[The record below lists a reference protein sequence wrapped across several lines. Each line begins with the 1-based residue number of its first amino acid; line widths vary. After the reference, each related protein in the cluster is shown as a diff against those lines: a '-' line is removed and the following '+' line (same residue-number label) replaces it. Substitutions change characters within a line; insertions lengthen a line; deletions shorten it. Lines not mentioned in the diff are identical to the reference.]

1 MTSGAG
7 PKARWV
13 PVGRPAQEALAAT
26 VAEAKGGD
34 ALAPVTVAVPSVFA
48 GLALRRALTA
58 LLGGLVNVR
67 FLVAARMA
75 ELLGAPRLA
84 AAGRRPLTRAL
95 RAEAVRRALADDPG
109 PFGDVAL
116 HPATVRSVEQAFVEL
131 RRAGPAAVAALARR
145 DERGRHLA
153 GVVRRVLASTADCY
167 DDEDT
172 FLAAAEVARASPA
185 ALADLGHV
193 VLHLPRRVTTA
204 EEQLLGALAAT
215 GRLTVLLGLTGE
227 AVADEPARLLAQRLD
242 LPPPPSDETASAPRL
257 ADRILVAPDP
267 EVEVRAV
274 VRAIAARLADG
285 RPLHR
290 MAVVYRSP
298 RPYALVLHEQLAAA
312 RIPHSGPALRTLG
325 QTAAGRVLLG
335 LLGLPG
341 TRFARSAVMAWLSS
355 GPVLEVPGG
364 DRAPAPRWDALSRKI
379 GVVGGEAAWR
389 EALGR
394 HRWMAEHRLQRLDA
408 EGDDD
413 GVARGLRIELDHVG
427 RLEAFMAE
435 LVGNAAPPP
444 RLSWT
449 ACAEWARHRLDRY
462 LGGEG
467 HWHGWPDDEIEAVRA
482 VASALDGLGAL
493 DAVSPPPD
501 AATFAAVLDEQ
512 LRAPFGRH
520 GRVGD
525 GVFVGRVA
533 DAACLE
539 VDTMFVLG
547 MAEGSFPERHRP
559 NAVLG
564 DDGQGPLRRA
574 EERRDLLW
582 ATSGA
587 SERVLSY
594 AQADARGRRERLP
607 SRWLLDA
614 SSSLAGRRLSTDD
627 LAAHPPAPWLDRVA
641 SFPAVLG
648 AGAAAGSAQEVR
660 LAGLLH
666 WTAAGG
672 RAIEHPLLG
681 SEPRLALGLE
691 VVAARRSPRLS
702 RWNGLVGPR
711 AGQAGVFDVVQSPT
725 GVQAWAVCPRRFL
738 FERVLRVAETLAPE
752 EELDMTPVERGNLI
766 HAALERFLDEVPPR
780 TAPGQPWSAEE
791 RARLEGILD
800 DLFADAERRGVTG
813 RPLLWRGQRRR
824 IRRDVLGLLD
834 RDEELRDQAGVVPVA
849 GELGFGLDLDGLPA
863 VEVVT
868 PSGRKVA
875 FRGRIDRVDLAPDGS
890 RLVVLDYKTG
900 SPATYGG
907 LDADPVKAGRML
919 QLPLYAL
926 AAQQRYPA
934 AHVEAAYWFVGA
946 GVDYRRI
953 PVVLDGRTT
962 ARLHHVLDAIGD
974 GVDAGIF
981 PANPGG
987 RGGRSGFANCTY
999 CPYDRVCPGD
1009 RQAAWE
1015 RVQVDPAL
1023 APYRR
1028 LAGSDDEEADA

>member
-1 MTSGAG
+1 MTLGAG
-7 PKARWV
+7 PRARWV
-13 PVGRPAQEALAAT
+13 EVGRPAQEALAAA
-26 VAEAKGGD
+26 VVEAKGGD
-34 ALAPVTVAVPSVFA
+34 PLAPVTVAVPSVFA
-48 GLALRRALTA
+48 GLALRRVLAA

-67 FLVAARMA
+67 FLVPARVA

-84 AAGRRPLTRAL
+84 SMGRRPLTRAI

-131 RRAGPAAVAALARR
+131 RRAGPAAIAALARR

-153 GVVRRVLASTADCY
+153 GLVRRVLDATADCY
-167 DDEDT
+167 DDHDL
-172 FLAAAEVARASPA
+172 FLSAAEVARGSPA
-185 ALADLGHV
+185 ALADVGHV
-193 VLHLPRRVTTA
+193 VLHLPRRMTAA
-204 EEQLLGALAAT
+204 EEQLVGALTAA
-215 GRLTVLLGLTGE
+215 GRLTVLLGTTGD
-227 AVADEPARLLAQRLD
+227 AMADEPARLLAERLD
-242 LPPPPSDETASAPRL
+242 LPPPPAGGPPPL
-257 ADRILVAPDP
+257 AERVLVAPDS

-274 VRAIAARLADG
+274 VRAVAARLGNG

-298 RPYALVLHEQLAAA
+298 RPYALILHEQLAAA
-312 RIPHSGPALRTLG
+312 GIPHSGPALRTLA

-335 LLGLPG
+335 LLGLPAE
-341 TRFARSAVMAWLSS
+341 RFSRSAVMAWLSS
-355 GPVLEVPGG
+355 GPVLATPGG
-364 DRAPAPRWDALSRKI
+364 DRAPAPRWDALSRAV
-379 GVVGGEAAWR
+379 GVVAGATAWR
-389 EALGR
+389 DALAR

-413 GVARGLRIELDHVG
+413 GVARGLRVELDHVE
-427 RLEAFMAE
+427 RLDAFMAE
-435 LVGNAAPPP
+435 LVGNASPPA

-449 ACAEWARHRLDRY
+449 ACAEWARGRLDRY

-467 HWHGWPDDEIEAVRA
+467 HRTGWPDEEIEAVRA
-482 VASALDGLGAL
+482 VQSALDGLGAL
-493 DAVSPPPD
+493 DAVSPAPD
-501 AATFAAVLDEQ
+501 AAAFAAVLEEQ

-520 GRVGD
+520 GRFGD

-533 DAACLE
+533 DAACLDL
-539 VDTMFVLG
+539 DTVFVLG

-559 NAVLG
+559 DAVLR
-564 DDGQGPLRRA
+564 DDNQAPLRRA

-582 ATSGA
+582 ATAGA
-587 SERVLSY
+587 AERVLSY
-594 AQADARGRRERLP
+594 PQADSRGQRERLP

-614 SSSLAGRRLSTDD
+614 ASSLASRRLYSED

-641 SFPAVLG
+641 SFSAVLG
-648 AGAAAGSAQEVR
+648 SPAVAGSSQEVR
-660 LAGLLH
+660 LGSLLR
-666 WTAAGG
+666 WTGAGG
-672 RAIEHPLLG
+672 RAVDHPLLG

-691 VVAARRSPRLS
+691 AVAARRSTRLS
-702 RWNGLVGPR
+702 RWNGMVGPA
-711 AGQAGVFDVVQSPT
+711 AGHAGVFDAVQSPT
-725 GVQAWAVCPRRFL
+725 GVQSWAVCPRRFL
-738 FERVLRVAETLAPE
+738 FERVLRVAETLVPE

-766 HAALERFLDEVPPR
+766 HAVLERFLDEVPRRSSP
-780 TAPGQPWSAEE
+780 AQPWSADE
-791 RARLEGILD
+791 RGHLERILD
-800 DLFADAERRGVTG
+800 ELFVDAERRGVTG

-834 RDEELRDQAGVVPVA
+834 RDEELRAQAGVVPVA
-849 GELGFGLDLDGLPA
+849 GELAFGLDPEGLPA

-900 SPATYGG
+900 SPQTYGG
-907 LDADPVKAGRML
+907 LDADPVKAGRLL

-946 GVDYRRI
+946 AVDYRRV
-953 PVVLDGRTT
+953 PVVLDDRTT
-962 ARLHHVLDAIGD
+962 ARLHDVLDAIGD
-974 GVDAGIF
+974 GVERGIF

-1015 RVQVDPAL
+1015 RVQFDPSL

-1028 LAGSDDEEADA
+1028 LSGADEGGEP

>member
-13 PVGRPAQEALAAT
+13 QVGRPAHEALAAA
-26 VAEAKGGD
+26 VVDAKGGD

-48 GLALRRALTA
+48 GLALRRVLTA

-67 FLVAARMA
+67 FLVSARVA

-84 AAGRRPLTRAL
+84 GAGRRPLTRAV

-153 GVVRRVLASTADCY
+153 GVVRRVLEATADCY

-172 FLAAAEVARASPA
+172 FLAAAQAARASPA
-185 ALADLGHV
+185 SLADVGHV
-193 VLHLPRRVTTA
+193 VLHLPRRVSTA
-204 EEQLLGALAAT
+204 EEQLLGALAST

-227 AVADEPARLLAQRLD
+227 AMADEPARLLAERLD
-242 LPPPPSDETASAPRL
+242 LPPPPPVEARRGL
-257 ADRILVAPDP
+257 AERVLIAPDP

-274 VRAIAARLADG
+274 VRAIAERLG
-285 RPLHR
+285 HGQRLHR

-298 RPYALVLHEQLAAA
+298 RPYALILHEQLAAA
-312 RIPHSGPALRTLG
+312 GIPHSGPSLRTLG

-335 LLGLPG
+335 LLGLPAE
-341 TRFARSAVMAWLSS
+341 RFARSAVMAWLSS
-355 GPVLEVPGG
+355 GPILEQPGG
-364 DRAPAPRWDALSRKI
+364 DRAPAPRWDALSRKV
-379 GVVGGEAAWR
+379 GVVAGEAAWR
-389 EALGR
+389 DALAR
-394 HRWMAEHRLQRLDA
+394 HWWMAEHRLQRLDA
-408 EGDDD
+408 EGEDD
-413 GVARGLRIELDHVG
+413 GVARGLRVELDHVG
-427 RLEAFMAE
+427 RLEAFLAE
-435 LVGNAAPPP
+435 LVGDAAPPP

-449 ACAEWARHRLDRY
+449 ACAEWARRRLERY

-467 HWHGWPDDEIEAVRA
+467 HRQGWPDDEIEAVRA
-482 VASALDGLGAL
+482 VESALDGLAAL

-501 AATFAAVLDEQ
+501 AAAFAAVLDEQ

-520 GRVGD
+520 GRFGD
-525 GVFVGRVA
+525 GIFVGRVA
-533 DAACLE
+533 DAACLD
-539 VDTMFVLG
+539 VDTLFVLG
-547 MAEGSFPERHRP
+547 MAEGSFPDRHRP
-559 NAVLG
+559 DPVLR
-564 DDGQGPLRRA
+564 DDGAGPVRRA

-582 ATSGA
+582 ATAGA

-614 SSSLAGRRLSTDD
+614 ASSLAGRRLYTDD
-627 LAAHPPAPWLDRVA
+627 LAAHPPAPWLERVV
-641 SFPAVLG
+641 SFPGVLT
-648 AGAAAGSAQEVR
+648 AGAAAGSSQEVR
-660 LAGLLH
+660 LASLLQ

-672 RAIEHPLLG
+672 RAGEHPLVAA
-681 SEPRLALGLE
+681 EPRLALGLE
-691 VVAARRSPRLS
+691 AVGARRSSRLS
-702 RWNGLVGPR
+702 RWNGLVGPA
-711 AGQAGVFDVVQSPT
+711 AGQAGVFDGVQSPT
-725 GVQAWAVCPRRFL
+725 GVQTWAACPRRFL
-738 FERVLRVAETLAPE
+738 FERVLQVAETTAPE

-780 TAPGQPWSAEE
+780 TSPAQPWSTDE
-791 RARLEGILD
+791 RSRLEAVLD
-800 DLFADAERRGVTG
+800 ELFADAERRGVTG
-813 RPLLWRGQRRR
+813 RPLLWRGSRRR

-834 RDEELRDQAGVVPVA
+834 RDEELRAQAGVVPVA
-849 GELGFGLDLDGLPA
+849 GELGFGLDAEGLPA

-907 LDADPVKAGRML
+907 LDADPVKGGRML

-934 AHVEAAYWFVGA
+934 ERVEAAYWFVGA
-946 GVDYRRI
+946 AVDYRRI
-953 PVVLDGRTT
+953 PVVLDDRTT

-974 GVDAGIF
+974 GVDAGVF

-987 RGGRSGFANCTY
+987 RGGRSGFSNCTY

-1023 APYRR
+1023 ASYRR
-1028 LAGSDDEEADA
+1028 LAGGDDAEGAEA